1 LSDWNQFR
9 LFQHA
14 QLNKPL
20 VQPENFTGAA
30 HSAVSESSVSRIRGA
45 EYLEPNVTLRRFV
58 KRNPGK
64 KHDVDDT
71 RLENQRVAM
80 EDVR

>member
-1 LSDWNQFR
+1 MTIQSRLRNQV
-9 LFQHA
+9 
-14 QLNKPL
+14 K
-20 VQPENFTGAA
+20 
-30 HSAVSESSVSRIRGA
+30 IRGA
-45 EYLEPNVTLRRFV
+45 EYLEPNITLRRFV
-58 KRNPGK
+58 KRKIG